1 MIRPARPSDVPTIL
15 GFIRE
20 LADYEKLLDQAVG
33 TQAQLAEHL
42 FGPRT
47 YAESLIAVEVDP
59 ATECETPVGFCL
71 FFTNYSTFLTQPGLY
86 LEDLYVTPSARG
98 RGHGKAMM
106 VALAALAYER
116 GYGRFEWSVL
126 DWNKPS
132 RDFYES
138 LGAVPM
144 TDWIVHRLSGPTLQ
158 KVALLGKE

>member
-1 MIRPARPSDVPTIL
+1 VIRPAKPSDVPAIL

-20 LADYEKLLDQAVG
+20 LAEYEKLLDQAVG
-33 TQAQLAEHL
+33 TEEQIAEHL

-47 YAESLIAVEVDP
+47 YAESLLVVEVDGP
-59 ATECETPVGFCL
+59 TGEETPVGFCL
-71 FFTNYSTFLTQPGLY
+71 FFTNYSTFLTKPGLY

-106 VALAALAYER
+106 VALAALAAER

-138 LGAVPM
+138 LGAEPM
-144 TDWIVHRLSGPTLQ
+144 TDWIIHRLSGPALQ
-158 KVALLGKE
+158 KVAQLGQE